1 MKAKELINQLKK
13 YDGDT
18 EVTIYNHSAGSVL
31 LIPEHDP
38 DIIIS
43 QDEEFSECEEMP
55 TDTIYIEGK

>member
-18 EVTIYNHSAGSVL
+18 EVAIYNRSTGNAL
-31 LIPEHDP
+31 LIPSHEP
-38 DIIIS
+38 DIVIS
-43 QDEEFSECEEMP
+43 QDEELSEFEEMP

>member
-18 EVTIYNHSAGSVL
+18 EVAIYNHSTGSVL
-31 LIPEHDP
+31 LIPGYEP
-38 DIIIS
+38 DIVIS

-55 TDTIYIEGK
+55 TDTIYIGGK